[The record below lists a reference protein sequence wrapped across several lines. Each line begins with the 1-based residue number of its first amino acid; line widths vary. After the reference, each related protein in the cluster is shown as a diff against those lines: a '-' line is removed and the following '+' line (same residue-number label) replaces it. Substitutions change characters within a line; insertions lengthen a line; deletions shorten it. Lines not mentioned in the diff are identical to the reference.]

1 MLICCMTYSLDL
13 RKKVLSF
20 VSDGGSKSEAVRLFK
35 ISRDTLYRWLN
46 ADDLKPKK
54 HGFRKRKLDK
64 KALRKHVE
72 EYPDMFLHERAEVFG
87 VHTSSI
93 SRALKAMRIVKKRT
107 GL

>member
-1 MLICCMTYSLDL
+1 MTYSLDL

-46 ADDLKPKK
+46 ADDLRPKK
-54 HGFRKRKLDK
+54 PGLRHRKIDK
-64 KALRKHVE
+64 AALKKHTE
-72 EYPDMFLHERAEVFG
+72 EHPDMFLHERAEVFG

-93 SRALKAMRIVKKRT
+93 SRALKTLKIVKKRARI
-107 GL
+107 